1 MFMRLVNARY
11 KPEALPAI
19 REVYN
24 STIIPRLE
32 KIDGCLCVCA
42 ITNDKNPEEGISLTL
57 WETPEH
63 ARAYEKSG
71 VYTELFNKV
80 QPFLLNSSE
89 WRVKLSEEMKVEY
102 KPVDREP
109 VIQTFTSAAQSDR
122 EFPDHNQKNFMYL
135 RILSV
140 QLNPG
145 KLDEFRSI
153 YEKNILPALEKLK
166 GCRFAFMTTSG
177 EEENKVVCVSLWDSK
192 QDADAYE
199 KSGLFEE
206 LREKTQHTYSD
217 FYRWKMALEK
227 EYGSKVKTSE
237 DLKLDTYSVVIGKS
251 FR

>member
-11 KPEALPAI
+11 KPEALAAI

-71 VYTELFNKV
+71 
-80 QPFLLNSSE
+80 
-89 WRVKLSEEMKVEY
+89 
-102 KPVDREP
+102 
-109 VIQTFTSAAQSDR
+109 
-122 EFPDHNQKNFMYL
+122 
-135 RILSV
+135 
-140 QLNPG
+140 
-145 KLDEFRSI
+145 
-153 YEKNILPALEKLK
+153 
-166 GCRFAFMTTSG
+166 
-177 EEENKVVCVSLWDSK
+177 
-192 QDADAYE
+192 
-199 KSGLFEE
+199 LFEE
-206 LREKTQHTYSD
+206 LRGKTQHTYSD

-227 EYGSKVKTSE
+227 KYGSKVKTSE